1 MFLLISSLFV
11 FILIIRKFILK
22 FIRQIHLAQ
31 YKYKGYDDFDYDEMM
46 QTNYN
51 YIIPYELNQSNDY
64 NESYKFNESYDYK
77 DDNLNYLD
85 IENDDSY
92 Y

>member
-51 YIIPYELNQSNDY
+51 CIIPYELKQSNDY
-64 NESYKFNESYDYK
+64 IESNESNDDYPG
-77 DDNLNYLD
+77 YLD
-85 IENDDSY
+85 IDSEGFHIINKTY
-92 Y
+92 